1 MRGYNKTIVCMIVL
15 GMMMIPFGYTASAEE
30 TTLQGGIQTVHLNLK
45 TKPAFSSCEHLS
57 LVDVEPYEPI
67 AIIIALNMSK
77 PI

>member
-45 TKPAFSSCEHLS
+45 TNKTES
-57 LVDVEPYEPI
+57 
-67 AIIIALNMSK
+67 N
-77 PI
+77 